1 MEILQLKY
9 FCSAAESEN
18 FSVTAAKFRV
28 PPSSISQSIK
38 RLETEIGAGLF
49 DRSANRIKLNDRGR
63 EFYGKVNTALQLIQS
78 ASQQAASATH
88 PDIIRICLKVNRRIA
103 TAAIEKFRIENPDTD
118 IIVRHSSSDKSDFDF
133 IISDGDFPE
142 QGFTATDI
150 LFEQV
155 MLAVRKDHPLA
166 SKEEID
172 WQLLKDEPLI
182 SMNTESSMYSL
193 AMRAFAEKGL
203 TPHIAIQSDDPFYIR
218 RAVELGLAAAI
229 VPSLSWRGQFSDD
242 IVFKPI
248 PNIKRV
254 TCLYQN
260 NNTPVSKNI
269 ERFAAMITEEFRK
282 EAQLFKA
289 E

>member
-9 FCSAAESEN
+9 FCSAAETEN
-18 FSVTAAKFRV
+18 FSATAKLFKV
-28 PPSSISQSIK
+28 PPSDISQSVK
-38 RLETEIGAGLF
+38 RLENELGTPLF
-49 DRSANRIKLNDRGR
+49 DRGANKIKLNEKGQAFYNKTSEALKLIRAAADAVSKEHQPDR
-63 EFYGKVNTALQLIQS
+63 IS
-78 ASQQAASATH
+78 
-88 PDIIRICLKVNRRIA
+88 ICIKVNRRIA
-103 TAAIEKFRIENPDTD
+103 TAAIEKFRIENPDID
-118 IIVRHSSSDKSDFDF
+118 IIVKHSNSSGNEFDF
-133 IISDGDFPE
+133 IISDKESPE
-142 QGFTATDI
+142 HGFKADDI
-150 LFEQV
+150 LFEHTL
-155 MLAVRKDHPLA
+155 LAVRKDHPLA
-166 SKEEID
+166 KNSDID

-182 SMNTESSMYSL
+182 SMPTESSMYSL

-242 IVFKPI
+242 IVFKLI

-260 NNTPVSKNI
+260 NKTSVSKNI

-282 EAQLFKA
+282 ESL
-289 E
+289 

>member
-1 MEILQLKY
+1 M
-9 FCSAAESEN
+9 
-18 FSVTAAKFRV
+18 
-28 PPSSISQSIK
+28 
-38 RLETEIGAGLF
+38 
-49 DRSANRIKLNDRGR
+49 
-63 EFYGKVNTALQLIQS
+63 
-78 ASQQAASATH
+78 
-88 PDIIRICLKVNRRIA
+88 
-103 TAAIEKFRIENPDTD
+103 
-118 IIVRHSSSDKSDFDF
+118 
-133 IISDGDFPE
+133 
-142 QGFTATDI
+142 
-150 LFEQV
+150 
-155 MLAVRKDHPLA
+155 RKDHPLA
-166 SKEEID
+166 AKEEID

-193 AMRAFAEKGL
+193 AMRAFAAKGL

-218 RAVELGLAAAI
+218 RAVELGLAPTI